1 MRWEEVEDHTAD
13 TGLKVWGRTP
23 ELCIAA
29 AIVGFVNLVTDPGT
43 LVVDM
48 ETTGGVELWLD
59 ADEDLDV
66 LLRDVLDH
74 LLFQLEVRDRLP
86 MTIMD
91 VRIVDDEFFVLDTH
105 MGKWVQDIST
115 SKTEIKAVTWQ
126 DLRLSET
133 ENGWFGYVIFDI

>member
-1 MRWEEVEDHTAD
+1 MRWEEISDHTAD

-29 AIVGFVNLVTDPGT
+29 AIIGFVNLTTDPGT

-48 ETTGGVELWLD
+48 ETKGGIELWID
-59 ADEDLDV
+59 ADGDLDV

-74 LLFQLEVRDRLP
+74 LLYWLDVYDRLP

-91 VRIVDDEFFVLDTH
+91 VRIEGDEFFVLDTH
-105 MGKWVQDIST
+105 MGKWMDGISE
-115 SKTEIKAVTWQ
+115 SRTEIKAITWQ

-133 ENGWFGYVIFDI
+133 DNGWFGYVVFDI

>member
-1 MRWEEVEDHTAD
+1 MRWEEISDHTAD

-29 AIVGFVNLVTDPGT
+29 AIVGFVNLTTDPKT

-48 ETTGGVELWLD
+48 ETIGGTEIWLD
-59 ADEDLDV
+59 ADEDLDI
-66 LLRDVLDH
+66 LLRDVLND
-74 LLFQLEVRDRLP
+74 LLYSLETRDRLP

-91 VRIVDDEFFVLDTH
+91 VRIVDNEFFVLDTH
-105 MGKWVQDIST
+105 MGKWVDGVSE
-115 SKTEIKAVTWQ
+115 SRTEIKAITWQ

-133 ENGWFGYVIFDI
+133 EDGWFGYVVFDI